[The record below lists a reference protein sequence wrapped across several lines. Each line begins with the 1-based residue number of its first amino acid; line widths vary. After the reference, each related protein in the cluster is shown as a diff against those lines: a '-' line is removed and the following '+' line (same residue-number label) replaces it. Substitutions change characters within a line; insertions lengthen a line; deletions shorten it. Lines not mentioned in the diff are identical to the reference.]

1 MQRYAIAK
9 SRRNKDTL
17 QSVPHHSQCVKR
29 YKKHKPMT
37 FPGCPLF
44 DLQPDGTINDLSDSQ
59 KDWLLRIGV
68 ESSQSDWLITSQFLN
83 RYDDA
88 PATYRQYRGEL
99 QCFLNYLWCLGKRS
113 LSNVDN
119 EVIKRYYKFI
129 KNPPAAWTASAVYR
143 AFIDT
148 DGERKPNAQWRPFH
162 QPDKTGRYRASQSRI
177 NAARTTLTAFFRY
190 LNAQDYISKDPM
202 VDVSRRDK
210 RAKTVAREDTEP
222 TYRRFTDAQWQ
233 CLFQTLE
240 QAADES
246 PRYER
251 HLFVVVTMKTLFL
264 RVSELAPRQIDGEE
278 DRVPQFSD
286 FRKHD
291 VEGQICW
298 VYNILGK
305 GDKHRAVTLPDA
317 YLPYLE
323 RWRRHLGKETP
334 LPSPRETDP
343 ILPSQKGDGL
353 SKRQIQRTYEQA
365 IGVVIKALQDEG
377 RSDQA
382 LAFEA
387 VKTETHYLRH
397 TGASQ
402 AIEAGGDIRHISE
415 ELGHASPAI
424 TEAVYVRSDKNRMR
438 LAGKRRSI

>member
-1 MQRYAIAK
+1 
-9 SRRNKDTL
+9 
-17 QSVPHHSQCVKR
+17 
-29 YKKHKPMT
+29 MT
-37 FPGCPLF
+37 FPGSPLF
-44 DLQPDGTINDLSDSQ
+44 DCQSDGTIDVICGPLTKWFDRLHLQNALQ
-59 KDWLLRIGV
+59 DWEIAR
-68 ESSQSDWLITSQFLN
+68 QFLH
-83 RYDDA
+83 RYDDS
-88 PATYRQYRGEL
+88 PATFRQYRGEL

-129 KNPPAAWTASAVYR
+129 KNPPASWTSSTIYR
-143 AFIDT
+143 AFIDA
-148 DGERKPNAQWRPFH
+148 ECSRKPNPQWRPFY
-162 QPDKTGRYRASQSRI
+162 QPGKSGRYRASQSRL

-190 LNAQDYISKDPM
+190 LNALDYVAKDPM
-202 VDVSRRDK
+202 VDLSRRDK
-210 RAKTVAREDTEP
+210 RAKTVAREESEP

-240 QAADES
+240 RAANES

-251 HLFVVVTMKTLFL
+251 HLFVLVTMKCLFL
-264 RVSELAPRQIDGEE
+264 RVSELAPRQIDTEE
-278 DRVPQFSD
+278 DRIPQFSD
-286 FRKHD
+286 FRKQD
-291 VEGQICW
+291 IDGETCW

-317 YLPYLE
+317 YLPYLK
-323 RWRRHLGKETP
+323 RWRHHLGKDTP
-334 LPSPRETDP
+334 LPSPRENDP
-343 ILPSQKGDGL
+343 ILPSQKGNGL
-353 SKRQIQRTYEQA
+353 GKRQVQRTYEQA
-365 IGVVIKALQDEG
+365 IDRVVKTLRREG
-377 RSDQA
+377 KSEQA